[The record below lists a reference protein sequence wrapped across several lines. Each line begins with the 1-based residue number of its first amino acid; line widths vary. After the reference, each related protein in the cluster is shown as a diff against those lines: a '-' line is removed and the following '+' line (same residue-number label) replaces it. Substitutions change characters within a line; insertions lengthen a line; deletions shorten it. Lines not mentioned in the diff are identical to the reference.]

1 MIEIKKK
8 GPEWKFSPVFK
19 IQYPMKNRCKNNKT
33 ILLNKNPYGY
43 FENNYQ
49 QFSYQ
54 NVMRYRKNTLIPVMG
69 KGLMLNAERVILN
82 A

>member
-1 MIEIKKK
+1 
-8 GPEWKFSPVFK
+8 
-19 IQYPMKNRCKNNKT
+19 MKNRCKNNKT
-33 ILLNKNPYGY
+33 NLLNKNRFGY

-54 NVMRYRKNTLIPVMG
+54 KVMSHSKNTLIPVLG
-69 KGLMLNAERVILN
+69 KHLTLNAERLRLN